1 MEVGEFVLRVY
12 KLRALKAHRPV
23 LGIILSARNENS
35 STFQF

>member
-1 MEVGEFVLRVY
+1 MAVGEVVLTVY
-12 KLRALKAHRPV
+12 KLTALEAHRPI